1 MTIDW
6 RKYWWQPGFAL
17 AFFAVGVPYWLIPYN
32 KLNLPDALL
41 GVELVVV
48 FAVAALARVTSGKSF
63 LRVVMV
69 MGSAVPAAVMARVV
83 VDGVLD
89 YSAHNLW
96 PFEVVI
102 AILVAGA
109 VAVPGALAGSVV
121 LWLLPRGRDDD
132 GQIG

>member
-17 AFFAVGVPYWLIPYN
+17 AFFAVGVPYWLTPYN

-63 LRVVMV
+63 LHVAVVM
-69 MGSAVPAAVMARVV
+69 GFAVPAVVMARVV
-83 VDGVLD
+83 ADGILD

-96 PFEVVI
+96 PFELVI
-102 AILVAGA
+102 AILVGGI
-109 VAVPGALAGSVV
+109 VAVPGALAGSV
-121 LWLLPRGRDDD
+121 LLRLSQKGGGDEQA
-132 GQIG
+132 G

>member
-1 MTIDW
+1 MAIDW

-17 AFFAVGVPYWLIPYN
+17 AFFAVGVPYWLIPYK

-41 GVELVVV
+41 GAELIVV
-48 FAVAALARVTSGKSF
+48 FAVAALVRVYSGKSF
-63 LRVVMV
+63 LRVVVV
-69 MGSAVPAAVMARVV
+69 MGAAVPAVVMTRVV
-83 VDGVLD
+83 VDGILD

-102 AILVAGA
+102 AILVSGA

-121 LWLLPRGRDDD
+121 LWLARRGRDD
-132 GQIG
+132 GQAG

>member
-1 MTIDW
+1 MSIDW

-41 GVELVVV
+41 GAELAVV
-48 FAVAALARVTSGKSF
+48 FVAAALARMYSGKSF
-63 LRVVMV
+63 MRVVMV
-69 MGSAVPAAVMARVV
+69 MGSAVPAVVMARVV

-102 AILVAGA
+102 AILVGGSVA
-109 VAVPGALAGSVV
+109 VAGTLLGSVV
-121 LWLLPRGRDDD
+121 LWLSRKGRDDEQT
-132 GQIG
+132 G